1 MRCKVNQTVLT
12 SVNCCLSVLVMTARS
27 FQLNMFIVV
36 ANATGS
42 KSSDGIVLNTFGYT
56 DLLLSTTD
64 VLA

>member
-1 MRCKVNQTVLT
+1 MI
-12 SVNCCLSVLVMTARS
+12 ARS
-27 FQLNMFIVV
+27 FQLKLSIVV

-56 DLLLSTTD
+56 DLLVSTTD